1 MIRAFKIEDLDQV
14 MKIWLDSNLEA
25 HHFINREYWITN
37 VPMVKEQLLDAEIY
51 VYEYENKIVGFV
63 GLQDN
68 YLAGIFVDKSMRSKG
83 IGKQLLDYVK
93 GLRQELL
100 LTVYHENESA
110 VKFYKR
116 EGLTTISQEMDE
128 VTNKLEFLM
137 QYKA

>member
-1 MIRAFKIEDLDQV
+1 MIRGFKLEDLDQV

-25 HHFINREYWITN
+25 HHFINREYWIAN
-37 VPMVKEQLLDAEIY
+37 APMVKEQLLGAEIY

-68 YLAGIFVDKSMRSKG
+68 YLTGIFVDKSMRSKG

-128 VTNKLEFLM
+128 VTNNLELLM

>member
-1 MIRAFKIEDLDQV
+1 MIRASKLEDVDQV

-25 HHFINREYWITN
+25 HHFINREYLIAN
-37 VPMVKEQLLDAEIY
+37 APMVKEQLLDAEIY
-51 VYEYENKIVGFV
+51 VYEYVNKIVGFV

-68 YLAGIFVDKSMRSKG
+68 YLAGIFVEKSMRSKG

-93 GLRQELL
+93 ELRQELL
-100 LTVYHENESA
+100 VTVYHENESA

-128 VTNKLEFLM
+128 VTNNLELLM

>member
-1 MIRAFKIEDLDQV
+1 
-14 MKIWLDSNLEA
+14 
-25 HHFINREYWITN
+25 
-37 VPMVKEQLLDAEIY
+37 MVKEQLLNAEIY
-51 VYEYENKIVGFV
+51 VYENENKIVGFV

-93 GLRQELL
+93 ELRQELL

-128 VTNKLEFLM
+128 VTNNLELLM

>member
-1 MIRAFKIEDLDQV
+1 MIRAFKLEDLDQV
-14 MKIWLDSNLEA
+14 MQIWLDSNLEA
-25 HHFINREYWITN
+25 HHFINREFWIDN
-37 VPMVKEQLLDAEIY
+37 APMVKEQLLDAEIY
-51 VYEYENKIVGFV
+51 VYENENKIVGFV

-128 VTNKLEFLM
+128 VTNNLELLM

>member
-1 MIRAFKIEDLDQV
+1 MIRAFKLEDLDQV

-25 HHFINREYWITN
+25 HHFINREYWIAN
-37 VPMVKEQLLDAEIY
+37 APMVKEQLLDAEIY

-93 GLRQELL
+93 RIRQELL
-100 LTVYHENESA
+100 LTVYNENKRA
-110 VKFYKR
+110 VQFYQR
-116 EGLTTISQEMDE
+116 EGLKTVSQEMDK
-128 VTNKLEFLM
+128 VTNKLELLM

>member
-1 MIRAFKIEDLDQV
+1 MIRAFKLEDLDQV
-14 MKIWLDSNLEA
+14 MQIWLESNLEA
-25 HHFINREYWITN
+25 HHFINREYWIAN
-37 VPMVKEQLLDAEIY
+37 APMVKEQLLDAEIY
-51 VYEYENKIVGFV
+51 VYEYVNKIVGFV

-128 VTNKLEFLM
+128 VTNKLELLM

>member
-14 MKIWLDSNLEA
+14 MQIWLECNLEA
-25 HHFINREYWITN
+25 HHFINREYWIAN
-37 VPMVKEQLLDAEIY
+37 APMVKEQLLDAEIY
-51 VYEYENKIVGFV
+51 VYEHESKIVGFV

-128 VTNKLEFLM
+128 VTNKLELLM

>member
-1 MIRAFKIEDLDQV
+1 M
-14 MKIWLDSNLEA
+14 
-25 HHFINREYWITN
+25 
-37 VPMVKEQLLDAEIY
+37 
-51 VYEYENKIVGFV
+51 GFV
-63 GLQDN
+63 GVQDN

-93 GLRQELL
+93 GIRQELL
-100 LTVYHENESA
+100 LTVYHENKSA

-128 VTNKLEFLM
+128 VTNNLELLM

>member
-1 MIRAFKIEDLDQV
+1 M
-14 MKIWLDSNLEA
+14 N
-25 HHFINREYWITN
+25 
-37 VPMVKEQLLDAEIY
+37 
-51 VYEYENKIVGFV
+51 VYENENKIVGFV
-63 GLQDN
+63 GVQDN

-100 LTVYHENESA
+100 LTVYHENKSA

-128 VTNKLEFLM
+128 VTNNLELLM

>member
-1 MIRAFKIEDLDQV
+1 
-14 MKIWLDSNLEA
+14 
-25 HHFINREYWITN
+25 
-37 VPMVKEQLLDAEIY
+37 MVKEQLLDAEIY
-51 VYEYENKIVGFV
+51 VYEHESKIVGFV

-83 IGKQLLDYVK
+83 IGKQLLDYAK
-93 GLRQELL
+93 ELREELL

-128 VTNKLEFLM
+128 VTNKLELLM